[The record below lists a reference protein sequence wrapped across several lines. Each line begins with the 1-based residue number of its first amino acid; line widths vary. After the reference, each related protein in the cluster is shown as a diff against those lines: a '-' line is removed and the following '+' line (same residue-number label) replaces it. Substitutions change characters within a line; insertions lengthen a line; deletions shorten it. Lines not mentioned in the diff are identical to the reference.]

1 MSVLALAPSSPD
13 DVAREVTQMQA
24 KLSAYWDA
32 VNLITLNAHSITKQV
47 LIKVDEHAPP
57 PAWWDTLS
65 INFTNCQKHAQLW
78 IDTIYPSLTRI
89 PQAIID
95 YNTYFEATSK
105 RILNLLAQMGTRKP
119 TEAEKKSLIIML
131 NLLLT
136 KLKNCRHDIELVR
149 ADIKSFT
156 TDMAADHRALTVGA
170 NSIMTAIEDNNKSI
184 ALLKAQIEGLKVEIE
199 QLNVQLIAALHG
211 IAASVV
217 VGYMLMTV
225 TPYLAFAIAVIG
237 VSVSLGFMIDALVR
251 IGKKQQEII
260 DQSATLKR
268 SEAQGVALAVIAS
281 TVDSMNKSIDAIT
294 TAIDTV
300 SSAWAT
306 LEAKMTSVI
315 TALTAASVEHVHD
328 ILLQEIDVEVAQKA
342 WAQLK
347 TYAEQLQ
354 EIKLKDSGQ
363 VTPIKAFA

>member
-1 MSVLALAPSSPD
+1 
-13 DVAREVTQMQA
+13 
-24 KLSAYWDA
+24 
-32 VNLITLNAHSITKQV
+32 
-47 LIKVDEHAPP
+47 
-57 PAWWDTLS
+57 
-65 INFTNCQKHAQLW
+65 
-78 IDTIYPSLTRI
+78 
-89 PQAIID
+89 
-95 YNTYFEATSK
+95 
-105 RILNLLAQMGTRKP
+105 
-119 TEAEKKSLIIML
+119 ML

-136 KLKNCRHDIELVR
+136 KLKNCRRDIELVR

-156 TDMAADHRALTVGA
+156 TDMAADHRALTIGA

-184 ALLKAQIEGLKVEIE
+184 VLLKAQIEGLKLEIE

-237 VSVSLGFMIDALVR
+237 VSVSLGFVIDALVR
-251 IGKKQQEII
+251 IGKKQQEIV
-260 DQSATLKR
+260 DQAATLKR

-306 LEAKMTSVI
+306 LEVKMTSVI
-315 TALTAASVEHVHD
+315 TALTDASVEHVHD
-328 ILLQEIDVEVAQKA
+328 ILLQEIDVEAAQIA
-342 WAQLK
+342 WSQLK